1 MKIENKENKTVI
13 NVGLVGYG
21 LSGRFFQG
29 GVLRGLKEFDIKMIV
44 TTNPE
49 KKVQAKLDFP
59 RAEIV
64 DNIDEITKNDNIDL
78 VIIST
83 PNQLHFELA
92 NKALDAGKHVVIE
105 KPFTPDSLSAKA
117 LIEKADKLKLVLS
130 AYQNRRYD
138 GDYLTLKSLIANG
151 SLGRL
156 VELES
161 HFDRFRPEVKKDGWR
176 ECSLPGSGVLFD
188 LGSHLIDQ
196 ALDLFGM
203 PDELYCDIARQ
214 RQSSEVDQ
222 FEMILYYEEKNLKVT
237 LKAGS
242 LVNVVLPRFMA
253 LGTKGSY
260 ATYGLDPQENAL
272 RCGESYPIPAVDEKS
287 YGILYEEDNKKV
299 IPTLTGDYR
308 LYYKGIYEA
317 IVNKTIPPVTALEA
331 YQVIRLIELGH
342 MSDAEKRRIS
352 VKDNI

>member
-1 MKIENKENKTVI
+1 M
-13 NVGLVGYG
+13 
-21 LSGRFFQG
+21 
-29 GVLRGLKEFDIKMIV
+29 
-44 TTNPE
+44 
-49 KKVQAKLDFP
+49 
-59 RAEIV
+59 
-64 DNIDEITKNDNIDL
+64 
-78 VIIST
+78 
-83 PNQLHFELA
+83 
-92 NKALDAGKHVVIE
+92 
-105 KPFTPDSLSAKA
+105 
-117 LIEKADKLKLVLS
+117 LS

-151 SLGRL
+151 SLERL

-222 FEMILYYEEKNLKVT
+222 FEMILYYEKNLKVT

-253 LGTKGSY
+253 LGTKGNY

-272 RCGESYPIPAVDEKS
+272 RCGEGYPIAAVDE
-287 YGILYEEDNKKV
+287 GILWNF
-299 IPTLTGDYR
+299 I
-308 LYYKGIYEA
+308 
-317 IVNKTIPPVTALEA
+317 
-331 YQVIRLIELGH
+331 
-342 MSDAEKRRIS
+342 
-352 VKDNI
+352 